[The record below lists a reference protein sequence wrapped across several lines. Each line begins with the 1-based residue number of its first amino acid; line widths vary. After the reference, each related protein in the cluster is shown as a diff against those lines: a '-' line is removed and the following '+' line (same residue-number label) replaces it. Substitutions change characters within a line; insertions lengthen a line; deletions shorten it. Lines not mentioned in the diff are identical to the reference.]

1 MQTNHCVEIN
11 YRIKIC
17 ELVTSCIICTNQDLK
32 YEGPLK
38 FLVAAQRKCMV
49 RNFGVP
55 LISISISW
63 HLILN
68 YLLQP
73 LCLILVSAGIQ
84 HDVICQSILA
94 THNSV
99 VGDTHCFSSASVSNT
114 STKLILMAM
123 GWTFDYQCQN
133 ECQSHRGEL
142 TDYLIIIMINW
153 VKEDVQV
160 TVSCEY
166 PHN

>member
-1 MQTNHCVEIN
+1 
-11 YRIKIC
+11 
-17 ELVTSCIICTNQDLK
+17 
-32 YEGPLK
+32 
-38 FLVAAQRKCMV
+38 MV

-63 HLILN
+63 HPILN

-94 THNSV
+94 THNSAF
-99 VGDTHCFSSASVSNT
+99 GDTHCFSSASVSNA

-123 GWTFDYQCQN
+123 GWTFGLLIISVKMNVSPTEGN

-142 TDYLIIIMINW
+142 TDYLII
-153 VKEDVQV
+153 
-160 TVSCEY
+160 
-166 PHN
+166 